1 MQFWKLIHHVQSVL
15 HLAVNRGLSF
25 LSASVIVRPPLTA
38 YIVWLIPF
46 SNRSCWKM
54 RGVMDKTGPGAL
66 APDDNDNLTH
76 SMFTREV
83 TSTQTNWTPSMVK
96 LHLLST
102 STFAQC
108 HLNSSFLH
116 PSVASLMF
124 SLSLINEYDAVMWT
138 YNFKQ

>member
-1 MQFWKLIHHVQSVL
+1 
-15 HLAVNRGLSF
+15 
-25 LSASVIVRPPLTA
+25 
-38 YIVWLIPF
+38 
-46 SNRSCWKM
+46 M
-54 RGVMDKTGPGAL
+54 RGVVDKTGPGAL
-66 APDDNDNLTH
+66 ASDDNDNLTH

-83 TSTQTNWTPSMVK
+83 TSTQKNLCLLAAETIRTPPIVK
-96 LHLLST
+96 LYLLFT

-108 HLNSSFLH
+108 HLNFSFLH

>member
-1 MQFWKLIHHVQSVL
+1 
-15 HLAVNRGLSF
+15 
-25 LSASVIVRPPLTA
+25 
-38 YIVWLIPF
+38 
-46 SNRSCWKM
+46 M

-66 APDDNDNLTH
+66 APDDNDNLTS

-83 TSTQTNWTPSMVK
+83 TSTQTNLCLLAAQTIRTPSMVK
-96 LHLLST
+96 LYLLST

-108 HLNSSFLH
+108 HLNFSFLH